1 MQIFKE
7 FGVNPILLVAQ
18 IVNFLIIFVVLKKF
32 LYKPVLEMI
41 KTRQREIE
49 KGLEDSE
56 KAKLELE
63 KAEAEEREILQKAQ
77 SKAEKILDQA
87 KADAMEV
94 RANAEESAKKDT
106 ESMIAQA
113 KEQITQEAKSAEEK
127 LTKNIGEIAISLLEK
142 SVQGLFGK
150 KEQDVLLKKA
160 GEQLKKTKSL

>member
-41 KTRQREIE
+41 KNRQIEIE

-63 KAEAEEREILQKAQ
+63 KAEEEEKEILHKAQ

-87 KADAMEV
+87 KTDAAEIK
-94 RANAEESAKKDT
+94 ANAQDSAKKEA
-106 ESMIAQA
+106 ESMIEQA
-113 KEQITQEAKSAEEK
+113 KEQIAQESRSAEEK
-127 LTKNIGEIAISLLEK
+127 LTQNIGGIAISLLEK
-142 SVQGLFGK
+142 SIQGIFGK

-160 GEQLKKTKSL
+160 GEQLRKTK